1 MTNFIFKLEY
11 SWILFPLLLIL
22 YFYIPEYVSPLMFCV
37 ALIGTIEMLFY
48 DSTLPLF
55 QKIISIF
62 LHLVLLIG
70 LFKINK
76 VNLNNKINY
85 LLLFLSIL
93 FILFIPHYPYFM
105 SRYILLFYFILIYII
120 TLIINYMYF
129 II

>member
-22 YFYIPEYVSPLMFCV
+22 HFYIPEYVIPLMFCV

-48 DSTLPLF
+48 DPILPLF

-70 LFKINK
+70 LFKISK

-93 FILFIPHYPYFM
+93 FILFTPHYPYFM